1 MNVYYC
7 INSTL
12 YIQAKTSIVYQ
23 ILRYRFFVF
32 LGVVMV
38 WDQVWIDV
46 NVATMDPSI
55 DGAYGAIH
63 QAAIAVKDGKIA
75 WVGPR
80 NALPEFDVL
89 ATPVYRGKG
98 GWITPGLIDAHTH
111 LVFAGNRA
119 NEFEQ
124 RLQGASYQ
132 DIARAGG
139 GIISTVNA
147 CRDADEAEL
156 FELGRQRL
164 NALAREGVTTVEIKS
179 GYGLNTE
186 TELKLLRVARELGS
200 HHHIDVS
207 TTFLGAHATA
217 PEYQDD
223 VDGYV
228 DLVINDMLPAVIAEN
243 LADAVDVFCE
253 NIAFNLTQ
261 TERVLNAAKQ
271 AGLQIKLHAEQLSN
285 LGGSML
291 AAKLG
296 AKSVDHIEFL
306 DEAGVKAISASG
318 TCATLLPGAFYFLRE
333 TQLPPI
339 DLLRKYNV
347 PMVVASDFNP
357 GSSPLCSTLLML
369 NMACTLFRLTP
380 EEALQGVTLNA
391 AKALGLEQRIGSITV
406 GKQAD
411 FCLWDIHTPAQ
422 LAYAFGVN
430 PCQNVVKNGQVV
442 ALPR

>member
-1 MNVYYC
+1 LVN
-7 INSTL
+7 NSF
-12 YIQAKTSIVYQ
+12 SE
-23 ILRYRFFVF
+23 VF
-32 LGVVMV
+32 MS

-46 NVATMDPSI
+46 NIATMDPSVQR
-55 DGAYGAIH
+55 AYGAIT
-63 QAAIAVKDGKIA
+63 QAAIAVKDSKIA

-80 NALPEFDVL
+80 SELPEFDVL

-119 NEFEQ
+119 DEFEQ
-124 RLQGASYQ
+124 RLQGATYQ

-147 CRDADEAEL
+147 CRDADDVEL

-186 TELKLLRVARELGS
+186 TELKLLRVARELGE
-200 HHHIDVS
+200 HHHIDVC
-207 TTFLGAHATA
+207 TTFLGAHAIP
-217 PEYQDD
+217 PEYKDRANE
-223 VDGYV
+223 YV

-253 NIAFNLTQ
+253 NIAFDLEQ
-261 TERVLNAAKQ
+261 TERILTAAKQ
-271 AGLQIKLHAEQLSN
+271 AGLQLKLHAEQLSN
-285 LGGSML
+285 IGGSAL

-306 DEAGVKAISASG
+306 DEAGVKAISESG

-339 DLLRKYNV
+339 DLLRQYKV
-347 PMVVASDFNP
+347 PMVIASDFNP
-357 GSSPLCSTLLML
+357 GSSPICSTLLML
-369 NMACTLFRLTP
+369 NMACTLFKLTP
-380 EEALQGVTLNA
+380 EEALQGVTINA
-391 AKALGLEQRIGSITV
+391 AKALGLEAKVGHLAIGM
-406 GKQAD
+406 QAD
-411 FCLWDIHTPAQ
+411 FCLWDITTPAQ
-422 LAYAFGVN
+422 LAYAYGVT
-430 PCQNVVKNGQVV
+430 PCKTVVKKGQVV
-442 ALPR
+442 ALPN

>member
-1 MNVYYC
+1 M
-7 INSTL
+7 S
-12 YIQAKTSIVYQ
+12 
-23 ILRYRFFVF
+23 
-32 LGVVMV
+32 

-46 NVATMDPSI
+46 NVATMDTNI
-55 DGAYGAIH
+55 QGAYGVIP

-80 NALPEFDVL
+80 SELPEFDVL

-119 NEFEQ
+119 HEFEQ
-124 RLQGASYQ
+124 RLQGATYAE
-132 DIARAGG
+132 IARAGG

-186 TELKLLRVARELGS
+186 TELKLLRVARELGE
-200 HHHIDVS
+200 HHHIDVC
-207 TTFLGAHATA
+207 TTFLGAHAIP
-217 PEYQDD
+217 PEYKDNANA
-223 VDGYV
+223 YI

-253 NIAFNLTQ
+253 NIAFSLEQ
-261 TERVLNAAKQ
+261 TERVLTAAKQ
-271 AGLQIKLHAEQLSN
+271 AGLQIKLHAEQLTN
-285 LGGSML
+285 MGGSAL

-306 DEAGVKAISASG
+306 DEAGVKAISESG

-339 DLLRKYNV
+339 ELLRQYKV
-347 PMVVASDFNP
+347 PMVIASDFNP
-357 GSSPLCSTLLML
+357 GSSPICSTLLML

-380 EEALQGVTLNA
+380 EEALQGVTINA
-391 AKALGLEQRIGSITV
+391 AKALSIDNNVGSISI

-411 FCLWDIHTPAQ
+411 FCLWDITTPAQ
-422 LAYAFGVN
+422 LAYAYGVN
-430 PCQNVVKNGQVV
+430 PCKTVVKKGQVI
-442 ALPR
+442 ALPH

>member
-1 MNVYYC
+1 M
-7 INSTL
+7 S
-12 YIQAKTSIVYQ
+12 
-23 ILRYRFFVF
+23 
-32 LGVVMV
+32 

-46 NVATMDPSI
+46 NVATMDTNI
-55 DGAYGAIH
+55 QGAYGVIP

-80 NALPEFDVL
+80 SELPEFDVL

-124 RLQGASYQ
+124 RLQGATYAE
-132 DIARAGG
+132 IARAGG

-186 TELKLLRVARELGS
+186 TELKLLRVARELGE

-207 TTFLGAHATA
+207 TTFLGAHAIP
-217 PEYQDD
+217 PEYKDNAD
-223 VDGYV
+223 AYI

-253 NIAFNLTQ
+253 NIAFNLEQ
-261 TERVLNAAKQ
+261 TERVLTAAKQ
-271 AGLQIKLHAEQLSN
+271 AGLQIKLHAEQLTN
-285 LGGSML
+285 MGGSAL

-306 DEAGVKAISASG
+306 DEAGVKAISESG

-339 DLLRKYNV
+339 DLLRQYKV
-347 PMVVASDFNP
+347 PMVIASDFNP
-357 GSSPLCSTLLML
+357 GSSPICSTLLML

-380 EEALQGVTLNA
+380 EEALQGVTINA
-391 AKALGLEQRIGSITV
+391 AKALGIDNNVGSITV

-411 FCLWDIHTPAQ
+411 FCLWDITTPAQ
-422 LAYAFGVN
+422 LAYAYGVN
-430 PCQNVVKNGQVV
+430 LCKTVVKNGQVV
-442 ALPR
+442 ALPN

>member
-1 MNVYYC
+1 M
-7 INSTL
+7 S
-12 YIQAKTSIVYQ
+12 
-23 ILRYRFFVF
+23 
-32 LGVVMV
+32 

-46 NVATMDPSI
+46 NVATMDTNI
-55 DGAYGAIH
+55 QGAYGVIP

-80 NALPEFDVL
+80 SELPEFDVL

-124 RLQGASYQ
+124 RLQGATYAE
-132 DIARAGG
+132 IARAGG

-186 TELKLLRVARELGS
+186 TELKLLRVARELGE
-200 HHHIDVS
+200 HHHIDVC
-207 TTFLGAHATA
+207 TTFLGAHAIP
-217 PEYQDD
+217 PEYKDNAD
-223 VDGYV
+223 AYI

-253 NIAFNLTQ
+253 NIAFSIEQ
-261 TERVLNAAKQ
+261 TERVLTAAKQ
-271 AGLQIKLHAEQLSN
+271 AGLQIKLHAEQLTN
-285 LGGSML
+285 MGGSAL

-306 DEAGVKAISASG
+306 DEAGVKAISESG

-339 DLLRKYNV
+339 ELLRQYKV
-347 PMVVASDFNP
+347 PMVIASDFNP
-357 GSSPLCSTLLML
+357 GSSPICSTLLML

-380 EEALQGVTLNA
+380 EEALQGVTINA
-391 AKALGLEQRIGSITV
+391 AKSLGIDNHLGSIAV

-411 FCLWDIHTPAQ
+411 FCLWDITTPAQ
-422 LAYAFGVN
+422 LAYAYGVN
-430 PCQNVVKNGQVV
+430 PCKTVVKKGQVI
-442 ALPR
+442 ALPH

>member
-1 MNVYYC
+1 M
-7 INSTL
+7 S
-12 YIQAKTSIVYQ
+12 
-23 ILRYRFFVF
+23 
-32 LGVVMV
+32 

-46 NVATMDPSI
+46 NVATMDTNI
-55 DGAYGAIH
+55 QEAYGVIP

-80 NALPEFDVL
+80 SELPEFDVL

-124 RLQGASYQ
+124 RLQGATYAE
-132 DIARAGG
+132 IARAGG

-186 TELKLLRVARELGS
+186 TELKLLRVARELGE

-207 TTFLGAHATA
+207 TTFLGAHAIP
-217 PEYQDD
+217 PEYKDNAD
-223 VDGYV
+223 AYI

-253 NIAFNLTQ
+253 NIAFNLEQ
-261 TERVLNAAKQ
+261 TERVLTAAKQ
-271 AGLQIKLHAEQLSN
+271 AGLQIKLHAEQLTN
-285 LGGSML
+285 MGGSAL

-306 DEAGVKAISASG
+306 DEAGVKAISESG

-339 DLLRKYNV
+339 DLLRQYKV
-347 PMVVASDFNP
+347 PMVIASDFNP
-357 GSSPLCSTLLML
+357 GSSPICSTLLML

-380 EEALQGVTLNA
+380 EEALQGVTINA
-391 AKALGLEQRIGSITV
+391 AKALGIDNNVGSITV

-411 FCLWDIHTPAQ
+411 FCLWDITTPAQ
-422 LAYAFGVN
+422 LAYAYGVN
-430 PCQNVVKNGQVV
+430 LCKTVVKNGQVV
-442 ALPR
+442 ALPN

>member
-1 MNVYYC
+1 M
-7 INSTL
+7 S
-12 YIQAKTSIVYQ
+12 
-23 ILRYRFFVF
+23 
-32 LGVVMV
+32 

-46 NVATMDPSI
+46 NVATMDTNI
-55 DGAYGAIH
+55 QGAYGVIP

-80 NALPEFDVL
+80 SELPEFDVL

-124 RLQGASYQ
+124 RLQGATYAE
-132 DIARAGG
+132 IARAGG

-186 TELKLLRVARELGS
+186 TELKLLRVARELGE

-207 TTFLGAHATA
+207 TTFLGAHAIP
-217 PEYQDD
+217 PEYKDNAD
-223 VDGYV
+223 AYI

-253 NIAFNLTQ
+253 NIAFNLEQ
-261 TERVLNAAKQ
+261 TERVLTASKQ
-271 AGLQIKLHAEQLSN
+271 AGLQIKLHAEQLTN
-285 LGGSML
+285 MGGSAL

-306 DEAGVKAISASG
+306 DEAGIKAISESG

-339 DLLRKYNV
+339 DLLRQYKV
-347 PMVVASDFNP
+347 PMVIASDFNP
-357 GSSPLCSTLLML
+357 GSSPICSTLLML

-380 EEALQGVTLNA
+380 EEALQGVTINA
-391 AKALGLEQRIGSITV
+391 AKALGIDNNVGSITV

-411 FCLWDIHTPAQ
+411 FCLWDITTPAQ
-422 LAYAFGVN
+422 LAYAYGVN
-430 PCQNVVKNGQVV
+430 LCKTVVKNGQVV
-442 ALPR
+442 ALPN

>member
-1 MNVYYC
+1 M
-7 INSTL
+7 S
-12 YIQAKTSIVYQ
+12 
-23 ILRYRFFVF
+23 
-32 LGVVMV
+32 

-46 NVATMDPSI
+46 NIATMDPSVQR
-55 DGAYGAIH
+55 AYGAIT
-63 QAAIAVKDGKIA
+63 QAAIAVKDSKIA

-80 NALPEFDVL
+80 SELPEFDVL

-119 NEFEQ
+119 DEFEQ
-124 RLQGASYQ
+124 RLQGATYQ

-147 CRDADEAEL
+147 CRDADDVEL

-186 TELKLLRVARELGS
+186 TELKLLRVARELGE
-200 HHHIDVS
+200 HHHIDVC
-207 TTFLGAHATA
+207 TTFLGAHAIP
-217 PEYQDD
+217 PEYKDRANE
-223 VDGYV
+223 YV

-253 NIAFNLTQ
+253 NIAFDLEQ
-261 TERVLNAAKQ
+261 TERILIAAKQ
-271 AGLQIKLHAEQLSN
+271 AGLQFKLHAEQLSN
-285 LGGSML
+285 MGGSAL

-306 DEAGVKAISASG
+306 DEAGVKAISESG

-339 DLLRKYNV
+339 DLLRQYKV
-347 PMVVASDFNP
+347 PMVIASDFNP
-357 GSSPLCSTLLML
+357 GSSPICSTLLML
-369 NMACTLFRLTP
+369 NMACTLFKLTP
-380 EEALQGVTLNA
+380 EEALQGVTINA
-391 AKALGLEQRIGSITV
+391 AKALGLEAKVGHLAIGM
-406 GKQAD
+406 QAD
-411 FCLWDIHTPAQ
+411 FCLWDITTPAQ
-422 LAYAFGVN
+422 LAYAYGVT
-430 PCQNVVKNGQVV
+430 PCKTVVKKGQVV
-442 ALPR
+442 ALPN

>member
-1 MNVYYC
+1 M
-7 INSTL
+7 S
-12 YIQAKTSIVYQ
+12 
-23 ILRYRFFVF
+23 
-32 LGVVMV
+32 

-46 NVATMDPSI
+46 NVATMDTNI
-55 DGAYGAIH
+55 QEAYGVIP

-80 NALPEFDVL
+80 SELPEFDVL

-132 DIARAGG
+132 DIARTGG

-147 CRDADEAEL
+147 CREADEAEL

-186 TELKLLRVARELGS
+186 TELKLLRVARELGE

-207 TTFLGAHATA
+207 TTFLGAHAIP
-217 PEYQDD
+217 PEYKDNAD
-223 VDGYV
+223 AYI

-253 NIAFNLTQ
+253 NIAFNLEQ
-261 TERVLNAAKQ
+261 TERVLTAAKQ
-271 AGLQIKLHAEQLSN
+271 AGLQIKLHAEQLTN
-285 LGGSML
+285 MGGSAL

-306 DEAGVKAISASG
+306 DEAGIKAISESG

-339 DLLRKYNV
+339 DLLRQYKV
-347 PMVVASDFNP
+347 PMVIASDFNP
-357 GSSPLCSTLLML
+357 GSSPICSTLLML

-380 EEALQGVTLNA
+380 EEALQGVTINA
-391 AKALGLEQRIGSITV
+391 AKALGIDNNVGSITV

-411 FCLWDIHTPAQ
+411 FCLWDITTPAQ
-422 LAYAFGVN
+422 LAYAYGVN
-430 PCQNVVKNGQVV
+430 LCKTVVKNGQVV
-442 ALPR
+442 ALPN